1 MVAEEQQK
9 AVRSNHRDEEEQ
21 QKPRRPSRREAQQE
35 ALGAEVSAERLN
47 YWSLLPQLSAK
58 VNVISL
64 VRARPRTP
72 LFTLMFRPPREH
84 TAIKLISKVVSLR
97 PPISLMFLGSS
108 PRTFIKSIKVLTPSL
123 FLKSSL
129 AFRRPELRAS
139 VKLTSSGPTPG
150 PLPLTIWVASPHPKP
165 RAMLLINSSPPGRGH
180 PQLLTWA
187 GPLPRPKAAVMINAS
202 PARLPSELLRAP
214 APRNV
219 ELKAHIVMSI
229 GVKRPSATLSTPSGQ
244 SLGLRPQLV
253 IRAAGPPAGLLKAP
267 LIIWP
272 WTLEPGISAVASF
285 NVSRRSPGEASLS
298 LAFRKANE
306 RTNLAFKVTGREELG
321 ILKGGPSPQPEVA
334 QSLSQARQATGVE
347 GLDLGPLDS
356 IIGVGRVLG
365 ERPIVVFAYTP
376 CHTDEKGNEA
386 CDDSLDYIELLKRVL
401 RERYRAVMGGLPTP
415 YHVDL
420 DFIRNRLNIYLPSDI
435 RAGSSIYVI
444 DLRGAKLDDL
454 SKRVIDFLKQRVREL
469 YSQGY
474 GFLVVYGSPR
484 ALLKLKVGLGL
495 LRPGEGP
502 GVKGY
507 GKLYDA
513 PYEVKVDPEHV
524 DSFRKFAELMYGRGE
539 QRSSQG
545 AETSVSDYAAGLEE
559 EFLEE
564 LSKVVKPPE
573 ATRLALR
580 AWPSLEGEME
590 FAIDE
595 SLESRVHYLVKAFVF
610 ARLVSHISRHLKEK
624 GLGGE
629 EAFRRALECVK
640 TEDEAKALLASEA
653 GRRQEEL
660 NVVPDIY
667 VSRRCS
673 EALSLRGGLDVE
685 VETLYGTGTIIHKV
699 WTAILRRK
707 ELLGEALSNVW
718 VVVPNPSALT
728 HIYHLLSLE
737 DELRPLED
745 AVTLWTLNLD
755 DNDLGLMRLDEVY
768 RELRKVIGG
777 AQAARRLTSA
787 GA

>member
-1 MVAEEQQK
+1 
-9 AVRSNHRDEEEQ
+9 
-21 QKPRRPSRREAQQE
+21 
-35 ALGAEVSAERLN
+35 
-47 YWSLLPQLSAK
+47 
-58 VNVISL
+58 
-64 VRARPRTP
+64 
-72 LFTLMFRPPREH
+72 
-84 TAIKLISKVVSLR
+84 
-97 PPISLMFLGSS
+97 
-108 PRTFIKSIKVLTPSL
+108 
-123 FLKSSL
+123 
-129 AFRRPELRAS
+129 
-139 VKLTSSGPTPG
+139 
-150 PLPLTIWVASPHPKP
+150 
-165 RAMLLINSSPPGRGH
+165 
-180 PQLLTWA
+180 
-187 GPLPRPKAAVMINAS
+187 
-202 PARLPSELLRAP
+202 RLPSGLLMAP
-214 APRNV
+214 AAGSV
-219 ELKAHIVMSI
+219 ELKARVAMSV
-229 GVKRPSATLSTPSGQ
+229 GVKRPSAPLPTPGGQ
-244 SLGLRPQLV
+244 PLGLRPQLA
-253 IRAAGPPAGLLKAP
+253 IRAAGPPAGLVKAP
-267 LIIWP
+267 LIGWP
-272 WTLEPGISAVASF
+272 WPPGPGVSAVASF
-285 NVSRRSPGEASLS
+285 SASRRSPGGASPA
-298 LAFRKANE
+298 LAFRKASE
-306 RTNLAFKVTGREELG
+306 RANLAFKLTGREELG
-321 ILKGGPSPQPEVA
+321 ILKGGPSPKPEAA
-334 QSLSQARQATGVE
+334 QSLGQAGQATGTE

-356 IIGVGRVLG
+356 ILGLGRVLG
-365 ERPIVVFAYTP
+365 ERPVVVFAYAP

-420 DFIRNRLNIYLPSDI
+420 DFIRNRLNIYLPSDV

-484 ALLKLKVGLGL
+484 TLLKLKVGLGL

-545 AETSVSDYAAGLEE
+545 AETSVSDYAVGLEE

-624 GLGGE
+624 GLDEE

-673 EALSLRGGLDVE
+673 EALGLRGGLDVE

-699 WTAILRRK
+699 WTTILKRR
-707 ELLGEALSNVW
+707 ELLKNVLSNVW

-745 AVTLWTLNLD
+745 AVNLWTLNLD
-755 DNDLGLMRLDEVY
+755 DNDLGLMRLDDVY